1 MSVWWGVPAAVAV
14 VGVELK
20 APDLVPPRPVATDG
34 PNQVVI
40 YVPAMTCA
48 SCPEK
53 VARALTRIEWV
64 VGSSIQADRRT
75 RQVKFTVTDR
85 ARFNLDKVRQAV
97 VLAGYYRTDLLV
109 APTER

>member
-1 MSVWWGVPAAVAV
+1 MSVWWAVPAAAAVAAY
-14 VGVELK
+14 EMRAIEPPP
-20 APDLVPPRPVATDG
+20 APVPTDG

-53 VARALTRIEWV
+53 VTAALAGIAWIETR
-64 VGSSIQADRRT
+64 SIRADRRT

-85 ARFNLDKVRQAV
+85 ALFNPDKVKEVIAR
-97 VLAGYYRTDLLV
+97 AGYRRTDLLTG
-109 APTER
+109 PTER

>member
-53 VARALTRIEWV
+53 VAAALAGLPWV
-64 VGSSIQADRRT
+64 DARSVRADRRT
-75 RQVKFTVTDR
+75 RQVRFTVTDR
-85 ARFNLDKVRQAV
+85 AQFNVHKVRDAV
-97 VLAGYYRTDLLV
+97 SAAGYRRTDLL
-109 APTER
+109 AGPTDR